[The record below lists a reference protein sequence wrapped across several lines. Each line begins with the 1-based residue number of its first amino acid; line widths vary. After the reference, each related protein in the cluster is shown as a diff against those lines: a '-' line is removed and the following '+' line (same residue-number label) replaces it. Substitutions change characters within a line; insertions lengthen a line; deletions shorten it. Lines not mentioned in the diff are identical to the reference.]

1 MTMDPKAIEQTEFS
15 TSFRGYDKPE
25 VRMFLRRVAGEL
37 DGLQGELRRRA
48 IAAADAAAVS
58 RAEKDDDGVAD
69 VDVEALSD
77 SIEAEGEQAADGAEL
92 FAGFDR
98 RKPASQNPEDDVRF
112 QALGDRIAGLLQS
125 AHESA
130 AHLSDAAQ
138 ADAEEKIGAAEAEA
152 AVIRGAAEEDAQKIR
167 DNAQAEAVQI
177 RSTSQAEADELQVAA
192 QATTAEAEAL
202 RARASEEGAEELR
215 IKQEELEALSAAAA
229 SDRDSAMSALT
240 DARGQVTELL
250 GQARSQSEFIRHEAE
265 EVIRSRVRRNMDQAE
280 ERLNVLR
287 NSEIASRERI
297 VAAHR
302 ELEGAMARLEVE
314 AAPVLPSDPAQ
325 YALDG
330 AQRRADVSKYGEI
343 EADYS
348 VADQTTDAEHDE
360 SEQTSA
366 RALGSNLSDDA
377 GDSPDS
383 GTTGVTDVAESQLD
397 AGARKVPVAEPAAE
411 VIRAQVIEA
420 EIAGARASAAEVIEV
435 ETVQVDTDGTEV
447 IDVSTIATQKTGDP
461 DFAGPDL
468 DLSGAVPAPT
478 DSLPDEDALGRLVR
492 EAMERAVDSARS
504 SEG

>member
-15 TSFRGYDKPE
+15 TSFRGYDKPA

-58 RAEKDDDGVAD
+58 RAEQDGQGAETSEVD
-69 VDVEALSD
+69 VDVAAEHSDDAPVEAVD
-77 SIEAEGEQAADGAEL
+77 EAEL

-98 RKPASQNPEDDVRF
+98 RKPASNPEDDVRF
-112 QALGDRIAGLLQS
+112 QALGDRIADLLKS

-138 ADAEEKIGAAEAEA
+138 ADAEEKIGAAQAEA
-152 AVIRGAAEEDAQKIR
+152 AVILGAAEEEAQKIR
-167 DNAQAEAVQI
+167 DAAHVEAVQI
-177 RSTSQAEADELQVAA
+177 KSSSQFEADELQSVA
-192 QATTAEAEAL
+192 QAATAEAEAL
-202 RARASEEGAEELR
+202 RAQASEAGAEDLR
-215 IKQEELEALSAAAA
+215 IKQEELETLSAAAA
-229 SDRDSAMSALT
+229 SDRDSAMSALA

-287 NSEIASRERI
+287 NSEMASRERI

-302 ELEGAMARLEVE
+302 ELEGAMARLDVE
-314 AAPVLPSDPAQ
+314 ASPLLPSDPGQ

-330 AQRRADVSKYGEI
+330 AQRRADASNYGEI

-348 VADQTTDAEHDE
+348 DADKATDADHGDALQGSAATVEPTLISNVGAIAPGDE
-360 SEQTSA
+360 
-366 RALGSNLSDDA
+366 ALTELDGAASN
-377 GDSPDS
+377 
-383 GTTGVTDVAESQLD
+383 
-397 AGARKVPVAEPAAE
+397 
-411 VIRAQVIEA
+411 AQGLTADTELIE
-420 EIAGARASAAEVIEV
+420 AEVIETEAIETDAIEVDAV
-435 ETVQVDTDGTEV
+435 EVDAVEAEPTQVEAVEADV
-447 IDVSTIATQKTGDP
+447 IDVSRIVTQGSDAAAIP
-461 DFAGPDL
+461 AQDL
-468 DLSGAVPAPT
+468 DLPDEDLAPAN
-478 DSLPDEDALGRLVR
+478 SLPDEDALGRLVR